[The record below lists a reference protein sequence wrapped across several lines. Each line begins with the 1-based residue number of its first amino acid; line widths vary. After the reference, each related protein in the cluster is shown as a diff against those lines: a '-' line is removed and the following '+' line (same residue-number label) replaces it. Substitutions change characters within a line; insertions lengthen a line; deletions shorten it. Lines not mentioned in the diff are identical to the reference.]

1 MAMHKIQ
8 DDNGVHYLN
17 DKEYRHFKVK
27 GCLMT
32 AFGVIAFIVLLM
44 IL

>member
-1 MAMHKIQ
+1 MALHKIR
-8 DDNGVHYLN
+8 DDNGVHYLD

-27 GCLMT
+27 GCLT
-32 AFGVIAFIVLLM
+32 TVFGVIAFIILLM